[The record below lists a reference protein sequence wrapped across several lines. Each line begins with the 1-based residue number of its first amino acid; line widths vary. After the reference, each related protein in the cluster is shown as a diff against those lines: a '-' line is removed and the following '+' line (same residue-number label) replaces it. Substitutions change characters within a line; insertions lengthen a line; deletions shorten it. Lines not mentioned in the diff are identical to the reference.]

1 MKVICWDCTLVYFNY
16 QSGLSVIYRQGN
28 AVMDESASKVTLASG
43 KRESTFGR
51 ERVWKEEA
59 TTIQETLPKLSSQAP
74 KPTWIQSKVHLRPR
88 SWRTSRFCEGS
99 PRLGLWP
106 EQKAKSRRCSTWPPW
121 SWAAWEGGGWTSP
134 PWSTPPCW
142 TARSPAPSPLPLSPR
157 LLDPHLLRLLEPC
170 FLPRDLCF
178 GIVEQDANVA

>member
-1 MKVICWDCTLVYFNY
+1 MKVICSDCTLVYFNH

-88 SWRTSRFCEGS
+88 SWRTSRFCVSLG
-99 PRLGLWP
+99 RLTSSRTLTG
-106 EQKAKSRRCSTWPPW
+106 AKSKILPLFNLTTMELSCI
-121 SWAAWEGGGWTSP
+121 GGGMVNLSSIVHSSLLNSALASSKSA
-134 PWSTPPCW
+134 STFSKAFGPSLAAP
-142 TARSPAPSPLPLSPR
+142 ARTL
-157 LLDPHLLRLLEPC
+157 
-170 FLPRDLCF
+170 FLT
-178 GIVEQDANVA
+178 